1 MQPTVPRRL
10 PRLPEP
16 VARALRAELGAR
28 VMQAIDLEVHERADV
43 AAVTIEFRA
52 QTARA
57 RAWMLRQAAAER
69 APVSARQHGRD
80 AGGVTAS
87 DEPWART
94 ADRRI
99 WAACRAGRRMSVSRT
114 TGGTWV
120 PLIDLSG
127 GDELVGPSCRTR
139 LAAQAWA
146 ERHVGDN
153 LARGAR

>member
-10 PRLPEP
+10 PPLPGP

-28 VMQAIDLEVHERADV
+28 VTRAIDLEAHERAGV
-43 AAVTIEFRA
+43 AAAAIEFRA
-52 QTARA
+52 QAARA
-57 RAWMLRQAAAER
+57 RAPMPRQAAAER

-80 AGGVTAS
+80 ADGMTAP

-99 WAACRAGRRMSVSRT
+99 WAACRAGRRISVSRT

-120 PLIDLSG
+120 PLIDLPG
-127 GDELVGPSCRTR
+127 GDELAGPPCRTR

-146 ERHVGDN
+146 ERHAAGT
-153 LARGAR
+153 LAGGTR